1 MKKSTKTIVH
11 DEELQ
16 IEACH
21 FQGIT
26 QSFPNHF
33 HEYHVIG
40 CIEQGQRRLS
50 CRNRDY
56 TVGKGVILLF
66 SPGDSHACTQKQGGA
81 LDYPQLSYSEQNHA
95 PLYSKNYR
103 NNILSP
109 FFRKCI
115 IR

>member
-81 LDYPQLSYSEQNHA
+81 LDYRSFHIPNKTMHHF
-95 PLYSKNYR
+95 YSKNYR